1 MAARSPRRTL
11 LTLSALLLLAL
22 VLAWA
27 LGRRPRPEIEPQPA
41 RAAREIPDVATAPPP
56 AASAAAPAVQE
67 RAPADIPHTKL
78 PLRLLATVVNEN
90 PALSLA
96 TVDDIE
102 RSANEVMNEGQR
114 FDGRPNVQIA
124 RIERARILID
134 NDGVREQL
142 VIVHRAA
149 PELAEVSPEER
160 EHRRDLSRRL
170 RELTDAGT
178 NYRDLRGETREGLLG
193 EGDVSAVYE
202 DGKMVG
208 VQFDGIREGGFYD
221 QIGLRNGDVVTEI
234 NGVALSDP
242 DAMVKV
248 IGQFVG
254 ADELDIA
261 VQRGTDGSA
270 EVLEVSTPP
279 LRTTVEGFEP
289 PAPE

>member
-1 MAARSPRRTL
+1 MAARSPRRILVTV
-11 LTLSALLLLAL
+11 SACLLLVLA
-22 VLAWA
+22 LAWA
-27 LGRRPRPEIEPQPA
+27 LGRRPGPEAAPLPA
-41 RAAREIPDVATAPPP
+41 PAAREVPDVATGPP
-56 AASAAAPAVQE
+56 APSVAAPAVRE
-67 RAPADIPHTKL
+67 RPSADIPHTKL

-96 TVDDIE
+96 TIDDVE
-102 RSANEVMNEGQR
+102 RSAKEVMNEGQR
-114 FDGRPNVQIA
+114 FDGRPNVQIS

-149 PELAEVSPEER
+149 PEAAPVSAEER
-160 EHRRDLSRRL
+160 EYRRDLSRRL

-178 NYRDLRGETREGLLG
+178 NYRDVLGDEKREGLLA

-248 IGQFVG
+248 VGQFVG

-261 VQRGTDGSA
+261 VRGADGTPQT
-270 EVLEVSTPP
+270 LKVSTPP

-289 PAPE
+289 TAPE

>member
-1 MAARSPRRTL
+1 MAARSPRRIL
-11 LTLSALLLLAL
+11 LTLSAFLLLAL

-27 LGRRPRPEIEPQPA
+27 LRRRPGPEAAPPA
-41 RAAREIPDVATAPPP
+41 QTAREVPDVATAPPAP
-56 AASAAAPAVQE
+56 SVPAPAVRE
-67 RAPADIPHTKL
+67 RALADLPHTKL

-96 TVDDIE
+96 TIDDVE
-102 RSANEVMNEGQR
+102 RSAKDVMNEGQR

-142 VIVHRAA
+142 VIVHHAA
-149 PELAEVSPEER
+149 PEAAPVSAEER

-178 NYRDLRGETREGLLG
+178 NYRDVLGDEKREGLLA

-248 IGQFVG
+248 VGQFVG

-261 VQRGTDGSA
+261 VRGADGTPQT
-270 EVLEVSTPP
+270 LKVSTPP

>member
-1 MAARSPRRTL
+1 MAARSPRRIL
-11 LTLSALLLLAL
+11 LALSACLLLAL
-22 VLAWA
+22 AAAWA
-27 LGRRPRPEIEPQPA
+27 LGRRPGPEAAPRPAQAP
-41 RAAREIPDVATAPPP
+41 RELPEVATAPPAPSVP
-56 AASAAAPAVQE
+56 APLVRE
-67 RAPADIPHTKL
+67 RAPTDIPHTKL

-96 TVDDIE
+96 TVDDVE

-149 PELAEVSPEER
+149 PEAAPVSAEER

-178 NYRDLRGETREGLLG
+178 NYRDVLGDEQREGLLA

-248 IGQFVG
+248 IGQFIG

-261 VQRGTDGSA
+261 VRGADGTSQP
-270 EVLEVSTPP
+270 LKVSTPP
-279 LRTTVEGFEP
+279 LRTMAEGFEP
-289 PAPE
+289 PEPE

>member
-1 MAARSPRRTL
+1 MAARSPRRIL
-11 LTLSALLLLAL
+11 LTVSACLLLVLA
-22 VLAWA
+22 LAWA
-27 LGRRPRPEIEPQPA
+27 LGRRPGPEAAPRPAP
-41 RAAREIPDVATAPPP
+41 AAREVPDVATAPPAP
-56 AASAAAPAVQE
+56 SVPAPAVRE

-96 TVDDIE
+96 TIDDVE
-102 RSANEVMNEGQR
+102 RSAKEVMNEGQR
-114 FDGRPNVQIA
+114 FDGRPDVQIA

-142 VIVHRAA
+142 VIVHHAA
-149 PELAEVSPEER
+149 PEAAPVSAEER
-160 EHRRDLSRRL
+160 EYRRDLSRRL

-178 NYRDLRGETREGLLG
+178 NYRDVLGDEKREGLLA

-248 IGQFVG
+248 VGQFVG

-261 VQRGTDGSA
+261 VRGADGTPQN
-270 EVLEVSTPP
+270 LKVSTPP
-279 LRTTVEGFEP
+279 LRTTVEGLEP
-289 PAPE
+289 PESE